1 MSSDLNHIVTGAD
14 RDFAL
19 LLVHP
24 LGSDL
29 TVWDDFIA
37 ALDGRLTTLAYDQRG
52 AGRSP
57 FPRRPVDLAEHAT
70 DLEAL
75 RTGLGIRNVAV
86 VGCAIGAMTAATYAA
101 QYPAQTQALILTN
114 PTPCSAPQAKA
125 MLTERAAKVRRE
137 GIASLLPDA
146 VERAFLEMPRNAR
159 YDRYMKRFSEQ
170 DPDAYA
176 EALIAAAEADASDA
190 LRAVRCPTLLV
201 PGRHDVL
208 LPMERTEAVAALVP
222 QAEIVVIEDAA
233 HFIPYQQPA
242 EFAALAL
249 DFLGRHGVM
258 RQSAANSPAPERHA

>member
-1 MSSDLNHIVTGAD
+1 MASDLNHIVTGAD
-14 RDFAL
+14 RGFAL

-29 TVWDDFIA
+29 AVWDDFVT
-37 ALDGRLTTLAYDQRG
+37 ALDGRVTTLAYDQRG

-57 FPRRPVDLAEHAT
+57 YPGRPVGLDEHAR

-75 RTGLGIRNVAV
+75 RETAGIESVAV
-86 VGCAIGAMTAATYAA
+86 IGCAIGAMTAGTYAA
-101 QYPAQTQALILTN
+101 QHPERTQALILTN
-114 PTPCSAPQAKA
+114 ATPCSAPQARA

-137 GIASLLPDA
+137 GIAALLPGA
-146 VERAFLEMPRNAR
+146 VERAFLEMPKDAR

-176 EALIAAAEADASDA
+176 EALIAAAQADASDA
-190 LRAVRCPTLLV
+190 LRRVACPTLLV

-222 QAEIVVIEDAA
+222 QAETVVLEDAA
-233 HFIPYQQPA
+233 HFIPYQRPA
-242 EFAALAL
+242 ELAALVL
-249 DFLGRHGVM
+249 DFLGRHGIL
-258 RQSAANSPAPERHA
+258 QGPAANSPGPERHA